1 MRVVSNK
8 RLLEFSARYPDAL
21 APLQAWRKLMESTEF
36 ARFAALRRSFG
47 SVDVIGDKYVFDIRG
62 NRYRLIAGISFQAQI
77 CYIKTVL
84 THAEYNRG
92 TWR

>member
-8 RLLEFSARYPDAL
+8 RLVEFAARCPEAHQ
-21 APLQAWRKLMESTEF
+21 ALQAWRKLMESTEF
-36 ARFAALRRSFG
+36 ANFAQLRRNFG
-47 SVDVIGDKYVFDIRG
+47 SVDIVAGKYVFDIRG
-62 NRYRLIAGISFQAQI
+62 NRYRLIAGICFQTQI

-84 THAEYNRG
+84 THAEYDRG